1 MDAAP
6 LCPAPAELALDRLIV
21 SPEAITVVAIARRA
35 AAACP
40 VCGHLAHRVHS
51 HYTRTLADLPWHG
64 MPVQLHASVRRFFCE
79 HAGCRRRIFTER
91 LSETAAPYARR
102 TGRAARALEA
112 IGFAVGGRPG
122 ERLASA
128 LALAGGAWAILERV
142 RRAPE
147 AEPPTPRALGVDD
160 WALKRGQRYGT
171 VLLDLERHAVID
183 LLPDREAATLA
194 AWLTAHPGVALI
206 SRDRAGAYA
215 EGARAGAP
223 DAIQVADRFHL
234 VRNLVTALERACARH
249 HAALRSAAGATHP
262 TPLPMAAVRRRR
274 YSGLP
279 HNGAGPTQSEQWS
292 RERRARRLARYEH
305 VVALAAAGMAQ
316 QQIAQA
322 VGLDRKTVSL
332 WLATGRFPERA
343 PPAAKRHRV
352 DPYLDFLLE
361 RYETGVDN
369 AAQLRRALC
378 AHGFRGSYQ
387 TVRRALVALRRTRP
401 RNSAALGPPDAGA
414 SAAGPAPSPRQTA
427 WLLWN
432 SEAKPDGLRIEERAY
447 VEALGTACPALARAR
462 TLASEFVQLLKRKDP
477 NALDSWLAAA
487 EASELRSFVAG
498 LRRDYDAVLAAV
510 VFTWSNGQVE
520 GQVNRLKLLKRTMYG
535 RASFALLRQRVLHAA

>member
-64 MPVQLHASVRRFFCE
+64 MHIQLHASVRRFFCE

-171 VLLDLERHAVID
+171 ILLDLERQAVID
-183 LLPDREAATLA
+183 LLPDRDAATLV
-194 AWLTAHPGVALI
+194 AWLTAHLGVALI
-206 SRDRAGAYA
+206 SRDRAGA
-215 EGARAGAP
+215 
-223 DAIQVADRFHL
+223 L
-234 VRNLVTALERACARH
+234 
-249 HAALRSAAGATHP
+249 
-262 TPLPMAAVRRRR
+262 
-274 YSGLP
+274 
-279 HNGAGPTQSEQWS
+279 
-292 RERRARRLARYEH
+292 
-305 VVALAAAGMAQ
+305 
-316 QQIAQA
+316 
-322 VGLDRKTVSL
+322 
-332 WLATGRFPERA
+332 LAT
-343 PPAAKRHRV
+343 V
-352 DPYLDFLLE
+352 
-361 RYETGVDN
+361 
-369 AAQLRRALC
+369 
-378 AHGFRGSYQ
+378 
-387 TVRRALVALRRTRP
+387 
-401 RNSAALGPPDAGA
+401 
-414 SAAGPAPSPRQTA
+414 
-427 WLLWN
+427 
-432 SEAKPDGLRIEERAY
+432 
-447 VEALGTACPALARAR
+447 
-462 TLASEFVQLLKRKDP
+462 
-477 NALDSWLAAA
+477 
-487 EASELRSFVAG
+487 
-498 LRRDYDAVLAAV
+498 
-510 VFTWSNGQVE
+510 
-520 GQVNRLKLLKRTMYG
+520 
-535 RASFALLRQRVLHAA
+535 